1 MRFLI
6 ALALILV
13 FGCEA
18 SSQTP
23 EKNPKSKPRPEIR
36 LMAFTADWCGAC
48 KQQHPI
54 LMQLVARHFNVQI
67 IDYDRHP
74 LLVAKHKITKVPTY
88 LLFVN
93 GREYRSHD
101 IEEIVELLSK
111 RWDG

>member
-6 ALALILV
+6 ALALILG

-18 SSQTP
+18 PSRTP
-23 EKNPKSKPRPEIR
+23 EKKPTPKPKIR

-48 KQQHPI
+48 KQQHPV
-54 LMQLVARHFNVQI
+54 LMKLVARHFNVQI
-67 IDYDRHP
+67 IDIDRHP
-74 LLVAKHKITKVPTY
+74 ILVAKHKITKVPTY
-88 LLFVN
+88 LLFVD